1 MTINRVLRIGALVC
15 LLLAVFGVSFL
26 SLNML
31 ALGLLFWL
39 LSEF

>member
-1 MTINRVLRIGALVC
+1 MNINRALKIGALVC
-15 LLLAVFGVSFL
+15 LLLAVFGVNFL
-26 SLNML
+26 HLDML